1 MFAESSCGSGSI
13 AFSIFSGQIL
23 INQPTLEP
31 IMYRDDSDAGAG
43 FFFGMDDKELELFDL
58 PTDIEGQQEF
68 IAKNFCCILYLG
80 II

>member
-1 MFAESSCGSGSI
+1 
-13 AFSIFSGQIL
+13 
-23 INQPTLEP
+23 
-31 IMYRDDSDAGAG
+31 MYRDDSDAGAG